1 MLLNGTGPLDAST
14 HAALENYKVFIRDQ
28 DTKMKVT
35 EDTAKCKSVCFPQ
48 YNFSYLEPPFKFNSF
63 SESLK
68 KKKLELKI
76 KNFF

>member
-1 MLLNGTGPLDAST
+1 
-14 HAALENYKVFIRDQ
+14 
-28 DTKMKVT
+28 MKVT

-76 KNFF
+76 KNFFQANKDICKDKSLKRFKG